1 MKYKLIRK
9 VNPNNREEAP
19 LWYATPITGE
29 AEEADSATR
38 AATANTTTASIEL
51 TAGLVHLTE
60 YAISKLSKGEPV
72 PLGEMGDLRIT
83 FRSKGVADIN
93 KFNPNTMIYEPRLR
107 FVPKRAFR
115 NAIIQQLT
123 FENAGVLADGIDYAS
138 LAAYRKAKGLP
149 SGGGEDDGGEEEL
162 PFG

>member
-1 MKYKLIRK
+1 MVRHSE
-9 VNPNNREEAP
+9 PGRSR
-19 LWYATPITGE
+19 GGSQR
-29 AEEADSATR
+29 DR
-38 AATANTTTASIEL
+38 AATANTTTAPIEL
-51 TAGLVHLTE
+51 TAGLVHRPG

-93 KFNPNTMIYEPRLR
+93 EFNPNTMIYEARLR

-115 NAIIQQLT
+115 NAIIQQIT

-138 LAAYRKAKGLP
+138 LAAYRKAN
-149 SGGGEDDGGEEEL
+149 
-162 PFG
+162 